1 MNVRAFIVQILI
13 LGLIQSSLLNGAGN
27 VGDNQL
33 RLRQRVEQF
42 GVGTELKVKLVDG
55 TKLRGLVERIGE
67 ESFFLAAKDDA
78 APRQI
83 TYNELDKLSYPKRG
97 YKAGA
102 NPDAAAA
109 KRMVVQ
115 LGVGEHIM
123 VQVAPTQKV
132 RGHIHEINNDYFV
145 IQPDGQTQTLQV
157 PYSNILKVNKNLS
170 FGATIVIVVAIAV
183 AAVLILVLSGEED
196 VDVLPD

>member
-1 MNVRAFIVQILI
+1 MNVRTFTIQILI
-13 LGLIQSSLLNGAGN
+13 LALVHSGLLNGASKPRL
-27 VGDNQL
+27 GDSQFPL
-33 RLRQRVEQF
+33 RKRIGQF
-42 GVGTELKVKLVDG
+42 GVGTELKVKLADG

-78 APRQI
+78 ASREI

-97 YKAGA
+97 YKAED

-115 LGVGEHIM
+115 LGIGEHIM
-123 VQVAPTQKV
+123 VKVGPTQQV
-132 RGHIHEINNDYFV
+132 RGHIRQIDNDYFV

-157 PYSNILKVNKNLS
+157 PYNNILKVNKNLS
-170 FGATIVIVVAIAV
+170 LGAKIAIVGGIAAAVVLIVVLSV
-183 AAVLILVLSGEED
+183 ASQLE
-196 VDVLPD
+196 